1 MTVQG
6 RHRVARHSAAR
17 PRLARPRLA
26 LGAGLTIVLLVSGIS
41 AVVAANRATP
51 ETATTWTPIATDTF
65 DRDAGAGWGSAAL
78 GGLYALSAPQ
88 YFSTDGEHGVA
99 APPRPG
105 SSLTASL
112 DSVAARDVLVSTT
125 VTVPPLPEKGNG
137 LYVGVQG
144 RVTTKAYYTATAR
157 IGTGGAVYLSIL
169 RVVGST
175 ATQVALVRDTKVET
189 AVTAGQA
196 LHLEFSV
203 TGDSPVELRAR
214 AWTDENT
221 EPGWQASITD
231 TADARLSHEGAVGLW
246 SYVSS
251 SSVAAPVAFD
261 EFEAFE
267 LVEIVPTDAP
277 TPDPTVEPTPA
288 TDGARGTPG
297 AGAVGSA
304 RFPVPDRA
312 LFVAPDGD
320 DTAKGSEDAPFATIT
335 AAITAAPDGAT
346 IVLRAGSYHGSVVIG
361 AHKTLTLQNYPGEAV
376 WLDGSRLVDDW
387 TASDGAWVH
396 EGWDVAFDA
405 SPTYSRGAA
414 DGSRPGWQFVN
425 PEYPMA
431 AHPDQVWFGDRALV
445 QVATREQVKPG
456 MFFVDEEADR
466 LWVGSDPAGA
476 TVRAADTVKALIVSG
491 PGSIVRG
498 IGIHR
503 FSPSVPDIGAVA
515 VSGAGS
521 TLEQLTITDVATTG
535 LAIFTSDVSLVDVT
549 ILRSGML
556 GAQAST
562 ADGLSATGLLVADNN
577 TEHFN
582 RAPVSG
588 GFKIH
593 KSRGVEVSSSAFLR
607 NRGNGLWFDE
617 SVYDMTI
624 VGNDVIDS
632 VGNGIVVELSAK
644 ALIVDNIVMGS
655 AKDGVLVSD
664 SGHIDIWNNTIAAN
678 DRGINIVQGDR
689 RAADLTQPG
698 HDSRQKLPDPT
709 VTWITEDVSIGNNVL
724 ADGRGKC
731 VLCVEDY
738 SHERSA
744 AQMQISSNGNVL
756 HRLDRTHPA
765 WVVVWSR
772 GVGNPAVYTSVAD
785 FTAAT
790 GQDADSLA
798 LDAQPAL
805 AGTTLAP
812 AVVSVESAIARP
824 LPADIAAG
832 ARRSAGVRHL
842 GAWD

>member
-1 MTVQG
+1 MTAQG
-6 RHRVARHSAAR
+6 RHRVSRRRVVR
-17 PRLARPRLA
+17 PLVAI
-26 LGAGLTIVLLVSGIS
+26 GAGLTTVLLVTGIG
-41 AVVAANRATP
+41 AVVAANREAP
-51 ETATTWTPIATDTF
+51 EASAMWNPVVTDAF
-65 DRDAGAGWGSAAL
+65 DREAGAGWGSAEL

-88 YFSTDGEHGVA
+88 HFSTEGGRGVA
-99 APPRPG
+99 APPRSG

-112 DSVAARDVLVSTT
+112 DSVLARDVLATTT
-125 VTVPPLPEKGNG
+125 VVVPALPEKGNG
-137 LYVGVQG
+137 VYVGVQA
-144 RVTTKAYYTATAR
+144 RATTNAYYVATAR
-157 IGTGGAVYLSIL
+157 VATGGSVYLSIL

-175 ATQVALVRDTKVET
+175 AAQVALVRDIRVET
-189 AVTAGQA
+189 AVTPGQA
-196 LHLEFSV
+196 LHLQISV
-203 TGDSPVELRAR
+203 TGDSPVDLRAR

-221 EPGWQASITD
+221 EPGWQASVSD
-231 TADARLSHEGAVGLW
+231 SDDARLSAAGAVGLW

-251 SSVAAPVAFD
+251 SSTPVPLVFE

-267 LVEIVPTDAP
+267 LVAVEPTTEPTTEP
-277 TPDPTVEPTPA
+277 TPDPTVEPTPE
-288 TDGARGTPG
+288 TEGARGTPG
-297 AGAVGSA
+297 AGPVGSA
-304 RFPVPDRA
+304 RYPVPDRA

-320 DTAKGSEDAPFATIT
+320 DAAAGTVDAPFATIP
-335 AAITAAPDGAT
+335 AAIRAAPRGST
-346 IVLRAGSYHGSVVIG
+346 IVLREGSYHGSVVIG
-361 AHKTLTLQNYPGEAV
+361 AHQSLTVQNFPGEAV
-376 WLDGSRLVDDW
+376 WLDGSRVVDEW
-387 TASDGAWVH
+387 KASGGAWVH
-396 EGWDVAFDA
+396 EGWKVTFDA
-405 SPTYSRGAA
+405 SPTYSRGAP
-414 DGSRPGWQFVN
+414 DGTKPGWQFVN
-425 PEYPMA
+425 PDYPMA
-431 AHPDQVWFGDRALV
+431 AHPDQVWFGDSPLTQVGSRA
-445 QVATREQVKPG
+445 RVKPG
-456 MFFVDEEADR
+456 TFFVDGKTDR
-466 LWVGSDPAGA
+466 LWVGSDPAD
-476 TVRAADTVKALIVSG
+476 TVVRAADTVKALTVSG
-491 PGSIVRG
+491 PGSVIRG
-498 IGIHR
+498 IGIRR

-521 TLEQLTITDVATTG
+521 TLEQVTITDMATTG

-562 ADGLSATGLLVADNN
+562 ADGLSASGLLVADNN

-593 KSRGVEVSSSAFLR
+593 KSRGVEVSASAFLR

-664 SGHIDIWNNTIAAN
+664 SGHVDIWNNTIAAN
-678 DRGINIVQGDR
+678 DRGINIVQGTR
-689 RAADLTQPG
+689 RAADLGLPG

-744 AQMQISSNGNVL
+744 AQMQIMSNGNVL
-756 HRLDRTHPA
+756 QRVDKTHPS

-772 GVGNPAVYTSVAD
+772 GAGNPAVFTSVAA

-812 AVVSVESAIARP
+812 AVVSIESAIAQP
-824 LPADIAAG
+824 MPADIAAG

>member
-1 MTVQG
+1 MTAQG
-6 RHRVARHSAAR
+6 RHRVPRHRVSR
-17 PRLARPRLA
+17 SLVA
-26 LGAGLTIVLLVSGIS
+26 LGAGVTSVLLVTGIG
-41 AVVAANRATP
+41 AVVAANRAAP
-51 ETATTWTPIATDTF
+51 EAYTTWNPVVTDTF
-65 DRDAGAGWGSAAL
+65 DREAGAGWGSAEL

-88 YFSTDGEHGVA
+88 YFSTDGGHGVA
-99 APPRPG
+99 APPRSG
-105 SSLTASL
+105 ASLTASL
-112 DSVAARDVLVSTT
+112 DAVAARDVLATTT
-125 VTVPPLPEKGNG
+125 VAVPTLPEKGNG
-137 LYVGVQG
+137 VYVGVQA
-144 RVTTKAYYTATAR
+144 RASANAYYIATAR
-157 IGTGGAVYLSIL
+157 VGTGGSVYLSIL

-175 ATQVALVRDTKVET
+175 ATQVALVRDIRVET
-189 AVTAGQA
+189 AVTEGQA

-203 TGDSPVELRAR
+203 TGDSPIELRAR
-214 AWTDENT
+214 AWTDENA
-221 EPGWQASITD
+221 EPGWQASVVD
-231 TADARLSHEGAVGLW
+231 SSDARLSAAGAVGLW

-251 SSVAAPVAFD
+251 SSPPAPLVFD

-267 LVEIVPTDAP
+267 LVETTPTGEPTP
-277 TPDPTVEPTPA
+277 TPDPTVDPTPE
-288 TDGARGTPG
+288 TEGARGTAG
-297 AGAVGSA
+297 ADAVGSA
-304 RFPVPDRA
+304 RYPVPDRA
-312 LFVAPDGD
+312 IYVAPDGD
-320 DTAKGSEDAPFATIT
+320 DSAAGSVDAPFATIP
-335 AAITAAPDGAT
+335 AAIRAAPSGAT
-346 IVLRAGSYHGSVVIG
+346 IVLREGTYHGTVVIG
-361 AHKTLTLQNYPGEAV
+361 AHKTITLQNFPGEAA
-376 WLDGSRLVDDW
+376 WLDGSRVVDDW
-387 TASDGAWVH
+387 TAIDGAWVH

-405 SPTYSRGAA
+405 SPTYSRGAP
-414 DGSRPGWQFVN
+414 DGTKPGWQFVN
-425 PEYPMA
+425 PDYPMA
-431 AHPDQVWFGDRALV
+431 AHPDQVWFGATALT
-445 QVATREQVKPG
+445 QVASKAALKAGT
-456 MFFVDEEADR
+456 FFVDEKREK
-466 LWVGSDPAGA
+466 LWVGSDPTGE
-476 TVRAADTVKALIVSG
+476 TVHAADTVKALTVSG
-491 PGSIVRG
+491 PGSVVRG

-503 FSPSVPDIGAVA
+503 YSPSVPDIGAVA

-521 TLEQLTITDVATTG
+521 TLEQVTITDSATTG
-535 LAIFTSDVSLVDVT
+535 LAIFTSEVSLVDVT

-593 KSRGVEVSSSAFLR
+593 KSRGVEVVSSAFLR

-678 DRGINIVQGDR
+678 DRGINIVQGTR
-689 RAADLTQPG
+689 RAANLGLPG
-698 HDSRQKLPDPT
+698 HDARQKLPDPT
-709 VTWITEDVSIGNNVL
+709 VTWITEDISIGNNVL

-738 SHERSA
+738 SHERSGS
-744 AQMQISSNGNVL
+744 QMGITSNGNVL
-756 HRLDRTHPA
+756 QRIDKTHPS

-772 GVGNPAVYTSVAD
+772 GAGNPAVYTSVAA

-824 LPADIAAG
+824 MPADIAAG
-832 ARRSAGVRHL
+832 ARRSSGVRHL

>member
-1 MTVQG
+1 MTTQG
-6 RHRVARHSAAR
+6 RHRITRRRVSR
-17 PRLARPRLA
+17 PLVA
-26 LGAGLTIVLLVSGIS
+26 LGAGVTVALIVSGIG
-41 AVVAANRATP
+41 AVVAANRDAP
-51 ETATTWTPIATDTF
+51 EANTTWNPVVADNF
-65 DRDAGAGWGSAAL
+65 DREAGAGWGSAEL

-88 YFSTDGEHGVA
+88 YFSTDGGHGVA
-99 APPRPG
+99 APPRSG

-112 DSVAARDVLVSTT
+112 DVVAARDVLATTT
-125 VTVPPLPEKGNG
+125 VAVPTLPEKGNG
-137 LYVGVQG
+137 LYVGVQA
-144 RVTTKAYYTATAR
+144 RATANAYYIATAR
-157 IGTGGAVYLSIL
+157 VGTGGSVYLSVL

-175 ATQVALVRDTKVET
+175 ATQVALVRDIKVAT
-189 AVTAGQA
+189 AVSAGQA
-196 LHLEFSV
+196 LHLEFSA

-214 AWTDENT
+214 AWTDDD
-221 EPGWQASITD
+221 EPGWQASVAD
-231 TADARLSHEGAVGLW
+231 SSDARLSTAGAVGLW

-251 SSVAAPVAFD
+251 SSAPAPFVFD
-261 EFEAFE
+261 DFEAFE
-267 LVEIVPTDAP
+267 LITTVPTGEPTSTP
-277 TPDPTVEPTPA
+277 TPDPTVDPTPE
-288 TDGARGTPG
+288 TDGARGSPG
-297 AGAVGSA
+297 ADAVGSA
-304 RFPVPDRA
+304 RYPVPDRA
-312 LFVAPDGD
+312 LYVAPGGD
-320 DTAKGSEDAPFATIT
+320 DSAAGTMDAPFATIP
-335 AAITAAPDGAT
+335 AAIRAAPSGTT
-346 IVLRAGSYHGSVVIG
+346 IVLREGSYHGSVVIG
-361 AHKTLTLQNYPGEAV
+361 AHKTLTLQNYPGEAA
-376 WLDGSRLVDDW
+376 WLDGSRVVDDW
-387 TASDGAWVH
+387 SESGDAWVH
-396 EGWDVAFDA
+396 EGWEVEFDA
-405 SPTYSRGAA
+405 SPTYSRGAP
-414 DGSRPGWQFVN
+414 DGTKPGWQFVN
-425 PEYPMA
+425 PDYPMA
-431 AHPDQVWFGDRALV
+431 AHPDQVWFGDSALT
-445 QVATREQVKPG
+445 QVGAKSQLKAGT
-456 MFFVDEEADR
+456 FFVDDERDK
-466 LWVGSDPAGA
+466 LWVGSDPNGE
-476 TVRAADTVKALIVSG
+476 TVRAADTVKALTVSG
-491 PGSIVRG
+491 PGSVVRG

-503 FSPSVPDIGAVA
+503 YSPSVPDIGAVA

-521 TLEQLTITDVATTG
+521 TLEQVTITDSATTG
-535 LAIFTSDVSLVDVT
+535 LAIFTSEVSLVDVT

-562 ADGLSATGLLVADNN
+562 ADGLRATGLLVADNN

-593 KSRGVEVSSSAFLR
+593 KSREVEVSSSAFLR

-617 SVYDMTI
+617 SVYDMSI

-664 SGHIDIWNNTIAAN
+664 SGHVDIWNNTIAAN
-678 DRGINIVQGDR
+678 DRGINIVQGTR

-698 HDSRQKLPDPT
+698 HDARQKLPDPT
-709 VTWITEDVSIGNNVL
+709 VTWITEDISIGNNVL

-744 AQMQISSNGNVL
+744 AQMDITSNGNVL
-756 HRLDRTHPA
+756 QRIDKTHPS

-772 GVGNPAVYTSVAD
+772 GVGNPAVYTSVAA

-824 LPADIAAG
+824 MPADIAAG
-832 ARRSAGVRHL
+832 ARRSSGVRHL